1 MEAVKQK
8 LKKSKPSISIK
19 VILTLLKLILTLN
32 SLSPGIQVS
41 IISRKKVALWA
52 LNVRLAMQILLWVGC
67 GKAYISTSDKL

>member
-32 SLSPGIQVS
+32 SLSSGIQVS
-41 IISRKKVALWA
+41 IVSRKKVALWT
-52 LNVRLAMQILLWVGC
+52 LNVRLAMQIFLWVG
-67 GKAYISTSDKL
+67 L